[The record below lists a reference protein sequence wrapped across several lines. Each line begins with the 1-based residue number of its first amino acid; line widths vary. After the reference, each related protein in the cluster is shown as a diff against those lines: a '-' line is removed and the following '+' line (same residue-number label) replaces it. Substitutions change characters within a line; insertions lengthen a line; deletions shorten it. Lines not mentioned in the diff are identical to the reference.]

1 MAQMALD
8 TSQGRK
14 NESFEMINSNSI
26 SVEKQKSEFELPKPQ
41 KKFPEPRTQKM
52 SSNFPAPISNNLL
65 FQEKPEPIAE
75 DIKAE
80 QSHHEDVNLV
90 ILPSAYK
97 ERKSVKK
104 SMTKQEP
111 YTNLL
116 EKGRIRPQSAYSH
129 KVY

>member
-1 MAQMALD
+1 
-8 TSQGRK
+8 
-14 NESFEMINSNSI
+14 
-26 SVEKQKSEFELPKPQ
+26 
-41 KKFPEPRTQKM
+41 M